1 MFDRLEHIPRDP
13 LWALTE
19 SFRLDDHENKM
30 DLILGV
36 YKNEAGQ
43 TPVLDAVQLAERQL
57 ALAAKSKTYRPLTGN
72 ITFTEEIARLVL
84 GERSQHLHNTV
95 SVQTVGGA
103 GALRSLG
110 DLVAWSHPEATV
122 WVSRPGYINHEPIM
136 LAAGLKVK
144 YYPWEIQDGALS
156 IEAIHNAMRHAKAGD
171 VLLIQGCCHNPTGV
185 DPSLDG
191 WDQLS
196 IFCEAR
202 GLVPLIDIAYQGLG
216 KGMNEDAAGLRLM
229 VDTLDTVMIAVSC
242 SKNMSLYCER
252 TGAAL
257 VVQKNRNLKHNV
269 TAALEQIAR
278 RSISMPPEHG
288 AAVAVSLLL
297 YPQPWLSELE
307 QMRYRITRLRDA
319 LFDAFMSHRLPDEF
333 LAVKR
338 HVGMFSLLP
347 LENAQIIDLRSEYGI
362 YCTNEGRIN
371 VAGLSYKNVDI
382 FASALKSVLR

>member
-19 SFRLDDHENKM
+19 AFRLDAHENKM

-43 TPVLDAVQLAERQL
+43 TPVLDAVQQAERQL

-72 ITFTEEIARLVL
+72 VTFTEEIPRLVL
-84 GERSQHLHNTV
+84 GERNQYLQNTV

-110 DLVAWSHPEATV
+110 DLVAWSNPNATV

-144 YYPWEIQDGALS
+144 YYPWEIREGELS
-156 IEAIHNAMRHAKAGD
+156 VEAIQHAMRDAKAGD
-171 VLLIQGCCHNPTGV
+171 VLLIQGCCHNPTGI
-185 DPSLDG
+185 DPSHEA
-191 WDQLS
+191 WDQIS

-216 KGMNEDAAGLRLM
+216 NGMQEDAAGLRHM
-229 VDTLDTVMIAVSC
+229 VDTLETVMIAVSC

-257 VVQKNRNLKHNV
+257 VVQKNRNLKYNV

-297 YPQPWLSELE
+297 YPQPWLNELE
-307 QMRYRITRLRDA
+307 QMRYRISRLRGA
-319 LFDAFMSHRLPDEF
+319 LFDAFLNNRMPDEF

-347 LENAQIIDLRSEYGI
+347 IDQSQVIELRNEYGI

-371 VAGLSYKNVDI
+371 VAGLTYKNVDA
-382 FASALKSVLR
+382 FANALK

>member
-19 SFRLDDHENKM
+19 AFRLDAHENKM

-43 TPVLDAVQLAERQL
+43 TPVLDAVQQAERQL

-72 ITFTEEIARLVL
+72 VTFTEEIPRLVL
-84 GERSQHLHNTV
+84 GERNQYLQNTV

-110 DLVAWSHPEATV
+110 DLVAWSNPNATV

-144 YYPWEIQDGALS
+144 YYPWEIREGELS
-156 IEAIHNAMRHAKAGD
+156 VEAIQHAMRDAKAGD
-171 VLLIQGCCHNPTGV
+171 VLLIQGCCHNPTGI
-185 DPSLDG
+185 DPSHEA
-191 WDQLS
+191 WDQIS

-216 KGMNEDAAGLRLM
+216 NGMQEDAAGLRHM
-229 VDTLDTVMIAVSC
+229 VDTLETVMIAVSC

-257 VVQKNRNLKHNV
+257 VVQKNRNLKYNV

-297 YPQPWLSELE
+297 YPQPWLNELE
-307 QMRYRITRLRDA
+307 QMRYRISRLRGA
-319 LFDAFMSHRLPDEF
+319 LFDAFLNNRMPDEF

-347 LENAQIIDLRSEYGI
+347 IDQSQVIELRNEYGI
-362 YCTNEGRIN
+362 YCTNEGR
-371 VAGLSYKNVDI
+371 
-382 FASALKSVLR
+382 